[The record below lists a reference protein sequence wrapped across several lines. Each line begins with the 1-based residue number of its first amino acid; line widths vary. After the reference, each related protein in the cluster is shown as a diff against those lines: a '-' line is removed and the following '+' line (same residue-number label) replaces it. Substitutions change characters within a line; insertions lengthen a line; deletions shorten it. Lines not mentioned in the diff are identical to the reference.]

1 MNKPNSLSPM
11 PSSGNGG
18 NGNGGRKSSILS
30 SPPKSPRNNS
40 GVPSGAKVL
49 TVSDLRNSSKNNK
62 AALKKRRSGRL

>member
-1 MNKPNSLSPM
+1 M

-18 NGNGGRKSSILS
+18 NGNGNGGRKSSGLS